1 MNQALSSWCNAQ
13 GACHTKGGLTAVAKD
28 TNWLAKAFAA
38 AGRAIPPRAESK
50 PEGSAEAVRERESA
64 DENMQGHKELAC
76 WCWLLSVCVLVVAI
90 VAMVLLTRCKDLKN
104 RVAALEQQ
112 VAAMQKAR

>member
-1 MNQALSSWCNAQ
+1 
-13 GACHTKGGLTAVAKD
+13 VAKD

-38 AGRAIPPRAESK
+38 SGRAIPPRAESQ
-50 PEGSAEAVRERESA
+50 PEGSTEAVPERDA
-64 DENMQGHKELAC
+64 DAARVNMQGHKELAC